1 MNMAWGVA
9 NFDTLTACV
18 ACSRCTQREH
28 AYAEEA
34 ARVRVALL
42 RELVAN
48 RESLVATHLSL
59 PSCLPCGGRRRRVS
73 LGAGAVGVLSASW
86 AAEAK

>member
-48 RESLVATHLSL
+48 RESLVATHLSF
-59 PSCLPCGGRRRRVS
+59 PSVCRV
-73 LGAGAVGVLSASW
+73 AVDGDAFRWVPGPW
-86 AAEAK
+86 EY